1 MLNLFSLSSYVQFL
15 GAFNFANVYS
25 PIQDKLFE
33 HFLNVDKR
41 FSDLFSGMSMQISSD
56 IDSVNSMSPLNTIEG
71 LSTSPAIDEMKE
83 SLTRLEVEEKETK
96 KQTEKT
102 IKEELTMKYSRP
114 MFMAFGLYCTFE
126 LLAFGFMDMLGCQSI
141 NASFALYNVFM
152 IVVSLYFAI
161 CETLNIYRGCKVWS
175 VFKPTHWWMMIVS
188 ILAFLSFVSNAWIVE
203 GIGSKINL
211 PIGFVEWM
219 CYLGILLPTF
229 PFILTMIFTSI
240 HYRRSV
246 NLIKENV
253 DIISNKF
260 NEIHKKKVTMDNLYS
275 VFSKGDASYGLG
287 ITLD

>member
-41 FSDLFSGMSMQISSD
+41 FSDSFSGMSVQISSD
-56 IDSVNSMSPLNTIEG
+56 IDSVNSMSPINTTEG
-71 LSTSPAIDEMKE
+71 LSTAPAIKDMKE
-83 SLTRLEVEEKETK
+83 SLSCLCAEEEKTRKQTK
-96 KQTEKT
+96 KA
-102 IKEELTMKYSRP
+102 IKDELTMKYSRP
-114 MFMAFGLYCTFE
+114 MFMSFGLYCTFE

-161 CETLNIYRGCKVWS
+161 CETLNIYLGCKVWS

-188 ILAFLSFVSNAWIVE
+188 ILAFLSFAANSWFVE
-203 GIGSKINL
+203 EMGSKITFSAEF
-211 PIGFVEWM
+211 IEWM
-219 CYLGILLPTF
+219 CYLGVLLPTF
-229 PFILTMIFTSI
+229 PFIITMVFTSI
-240 HYRRSV
+240 HYKRSV
-246 NLIKENV
+246 KLIKKNI
-253 DIISNKF
+253 DIISGKF
-260 NEIHKKKVTMDNLYS
+260 DEIHKKKVTMDNLYS
-275 VFSKGDASYGLG
+275 VFSKGNASYEFE

>member
-96 KQTEKT
+96 KQTEKA

-114 MFMAFGLYCTFE
+114 MFMSFGLYCTFE

-152 IVVSLYFAI
+152 VVVSLYFAI

-188 ILAFLSFVSNAWIVE
+188 ILAFLLFVANAWIVE
-203 GIGSKINL
+203 CIGSKITFSTEF
-211 PIGFVEWM
+211 IERM
-219 CYLGILLPTF
+219 CYLGILLPAS
-229 PFILTMIFTSI
+229 PFIITMIFTSI

-246 NLIKENV
+246 NLIKKNV

-260 NEIHKKKVTMDNLYS
+260 SEIHKKKLTMDNLYS
-275 VFSKGDASYGLG
+275 VFSKGKASYEFE

>member
-25 PIQDKLFE
+25 PVQDKLFK

-41 FSDLFSGMSMQISSD
+41 FKDSFSGMSVQISSD
-56 IDSVNSMSPLNTIEG
+56 IDSVNSMSPINTVEG
-71 LSTSPAIDEMKE
+71 FSTSQTIDELKH
-83 SLTRLEVEEKETK
+83 SLLSLYLEEKETR
-96 KQTEKT
+96 KQTKKT
-102 IKEELTMKYSRP
+102 IKKELTMKYSRP
-114 MFMAFGLYCTFE
+114 MFMSFGLYCTFE

-152 IVVSLYFAI
+152 IVVFLYFAI

-188 ILAFLSFVSNAWIVE
+188 ILAFLLFVANAWIVE
-203 GIGSKINL
+203 CIGSKITFSAEF
-211 PIGFVEWM
+211 IERM
-219 CYLGILLPTF
+219 CYLGILLPAS
-229 PFILTMIFTSI
+229 PFIITMIFTSI

-246 NLIKENV
+246 NLIKKNV

-260 NEIHKKKVTMDNLYS
+260 SEIHKKKLTMDNLYS
-275 VFSKGDASYGLG
+275 VFSKGKASYEFE
-287 ITLD
+287 IILD